1 MSSESSEVVIWIV
14 FLFLRHIRST
24 PYEALLIMIYSVMRS
39 IGIFISIS
47 ISIITHVVALWYYQ
61 QNE

>member
-1 MSSESSEVVIWIV
+1 MDCVYC
-14 FLFLRHIRST
+14 LRHIRST